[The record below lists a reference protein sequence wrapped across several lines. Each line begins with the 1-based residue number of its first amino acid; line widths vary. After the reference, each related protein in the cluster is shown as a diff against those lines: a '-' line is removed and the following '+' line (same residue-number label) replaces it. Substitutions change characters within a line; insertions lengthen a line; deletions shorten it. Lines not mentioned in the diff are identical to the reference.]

1 MQTVERIRKMI
12 AEVSDIPESSIRS
25 DSAPLKEQL
34 DPLDFEDLI
43 LTVEEEFDLLI
54 DDESAVET
62 LADLVAAVEASMAV
76 A

>member
-12 AEVSDIPESSIRS
+12 SEVSDIPESSIQS
-25 DSAPLKEQL
+25 DSAPLKEQM

-43 LTVEEEFDLLI
+43 LAVEEEFNLLI
-54 DDESAVET
+54 DDESAVGT
-62 LADLVAAVEASMAV
+62 LADLVKTVEANMAV

>member
-12 AEVSDIPESSIRS
+12 AEVSDIPESSIQS
-25 DSAPLKEQL
+25 ESAPLKEQMN
-34 DPLDFEDLI
+34 PLDFEDLI

-54 DDESAVET
+54 EDESTVET
-62 LADLVAAVEASMAV
+62 LADLVAAVEAAV

>member
-12 AEVSDIPESSIRS
+12 AEVSDIPESSIPS
-25 DSAPLKEQL
+25 DSAPLTEQL

-43 LTVEEEFDLLI
+43 LAVEEEFDLLI
-54 DDESAVET
+54 EDESRVRT
-62 LADLVAAVEASMAV
+62 LADLVKAVEANMAV